1 MCVLEGKKK
10 ASKLYPI
17 SEPGL
22 RLGSGWCNLRKGEGL
37 VVSREEAQGEE
48 TRPGL
53 CERTQWELSLI
64 PFRPASLPT
73 KSRSGQLE

>member
-22 RLGSGWCNLRKGEGL
+22 RLGSGWCHVGKGEGL
-37 VVSREEAQGEE
+37 VVSERRVKER
-48 TRPGL
+48 RP
-53 CERTQWELSLI
+53 ELGCAKELNGN
-64 PFRPASLPT
+64 PA
-73 KSRSGQLE
+73 